1 MSAVI
6 EKSLSDKDLRTIT
19 VDHGKEFSWAE
30 KLEKDLR
37 TKVYFCL
44 PHHPWEKGSNENTN
58 GLLRDFFPKGMSIDK
73 ISQAEVQKRF
83 NALNFR
89 PRKRLNWK
97 CPAEVFYS
105 VTLHLI

>member
-1 MSAVI
+1 MKI
-6 EKSLSDKDLRTIT
+6 QTDFLET
-19 VDHGKEFSWAE
+19 FS
-30 KLEKDLR
+30 
-37 TKVYFCL
+37 
-44 PHHPWEKGSNENTN
+44 
-58 GLLRDFFPKGMSIDK
+58 PKGMSIDK

-89 PRKRLNWK
+89 PRKSLNWK

>member
-1 MSAVI
+1 PTSINLERAAH
-6 EKSLSDKDLRTIT
+6 K
-19 VDHGKEFSWAE
+19 
-30 KLEKDLR
+30 KLHTL
-37 TKVYFCL
+37 
-44 PHHPWEKGSNENTN
+44 HHPWEKGSNENTN